1 MARVTFAVVPTY
13 DGVRLAVAY
22 FDPFQKTVSSRVVV
36 VNAGA
41 GVPKSFYSSF
51 ASWLADQGIS
61 VVVYDYR
68 GIGNSR
74 GGSIRKLTAEITDWG
89 SKDCAAALDA
99 TQARYPGA
107 RISLI
112 GHSIGSIVIGFVKK
126 TPNIERMVLISPH
139 TGYFGDYART
149 GKLGMFLRW
158 HVMMPFVTRLMG
170 YFPGRSFGLP
180 EDLPYGIAMGWA
192 KRRFARDTIEDAKDG
207 LFSHIASTALIIRPE
222 DDPFATMD
230 AALRVQNH
238 FPNTRFY
245 DYLLRVPAGDHAI
258 GHFGF
263 FHPRSRQTAWTV
275 ALEWLAQAAPN
286 APMR

>member
-1 MARVTFAVVPTY
+1 MLQSARRTKDLALGAQ
-13 DGVRLAVAY
+13 DGRIGHVEEYY
-22 FDPFQKTVSSRVVV
+22 FDDTHWTIRYLVAQ
-36 VNAGA
+36 AGN
-41 GVPKSFYSSF
+41 
-51 ASWLADQGIS
+51 WLTG
-61 VVVYDYR
+61 
-68 GIGNSR
+68 
-74 GGSIRKLTAEITDWG
+74 
-89 SKDCAAALDA
+89 
-99 TQARYPGA
+99 
-107 RISLI
+107 
-112 GHSIGSIVIGFVKK
+112 
-126 TPNIERMVLISPH
+126 RMVLISPH

-158 HVMMPFVTRLMG
+158 HVMMPAVTRLMG

-263 FHPRSRQTAWTV
+263 FHPRNRQTAWTV